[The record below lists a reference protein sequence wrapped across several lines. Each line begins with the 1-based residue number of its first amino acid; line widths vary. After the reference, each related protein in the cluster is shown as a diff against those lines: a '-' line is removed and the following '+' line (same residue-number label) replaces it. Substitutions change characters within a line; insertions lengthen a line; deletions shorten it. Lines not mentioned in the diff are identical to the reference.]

1 MSGPARGQGYV
12 RDEPEWE
19 RLDRNFSELLQE
31 LRVAQTGVQILF
43 AFLLSIAF
51 QQRFN
56 SITDHQRYLYLAT
69 LMSAGCAALLLIAP
83 VAVHRVLFR
92 RNLKDEVVAVA
103 SRLAAAGL
111 FFLALSI
118 VLAVLLV
125 VDVVAGTVAAIVLAL
140 VMAALVV
147 ALWVALPLRV
157 RAKHTLAGRRPV
169 RPREPTGN
177 AQQHD

>member
-1 MSGPARGQGYV
+1 MRSVPPRQGYV

-43 AFLLSIAF
+43 AFLLGIAF
-51 QQRFN
+51 QQRFHA
-56 SITDHQRYLYLAT
+56 ITDDQRYLYLAT

-92 RNLKDEVVAVA
+92 RNLKDEVVAIA

-118 VLAVLLV
+118 VLAVLFV
-125 VDVVAGTVAAIVLAL
+125 VDVVAGLVAAAVLAALMAILVLAL
-140 VMAALVV
+140 WM
-147 ALWVALPLRV
+147 ALPLRV
-157 RAKHTLAGRRPV
+157 RARHTLAGDQPV